1 MDFLSQDNGSL
12 SCLGL
17 SLMRNSCQLKSR
29 EVSEELSRTKMSY
42 EKYFLRACVE
52 RVRVRVREREKERES
67 SHARAKGPRLYALM
81 SHYYSMLN
89 MMR

>member
-1 MDFLSQDNGSL
+1 MAFLSQDNGSL
-12 SCLGL
+12 SCLDLG
-17 SLMRNSCQLKSR
+17 LMRNSCQLKSR
-29 EVSEELSRTKMSY
+29 EVSEELGRTKMSY

-52 RVRVRVREREKERES
+52 RVRVRECERERKRES
-67 SHARAKGPRLYALM
+67 THARARGPGLYALM

>member
-1 MDFLSQDNGSL
+1 MDFLSQDNGSS
-12 SCLGL
+12 SCLDL

-29 EVSEELSRTKMSY
+29 EVSEELGRTKMSY

-52 RVRVRVREREKERES
+52 RERVREREKERE
-67 SHARAKGPRLYALM
+67 HARARERSRIVRSYVSLL
-81 SHYYSMLN
+81 YSMLN

>member
-1 MDFLSQDNGSL
+1 MDFLSQDNGSS
-12 SCLGL
+12 SCLDL

-29 EVSEELSRTKMSY
+29 EVSEELGRTKMSY

-52 RVRVRVREREKERES
+52 RVRVRERERDS
-67 SHARAKGPRLYALM
+67 THARVRGPGLYALM
-81 SHYYSMLN
+81 SHYCSMLN